1 MAATGLGDIIKP
13 VAISRQFTA
22 LLFDHLV
29 FASSGAATMDFN
41 ALAQEGGDTIT
52 IKRFA
57 EDTVACEVNDGSTS
71 TAGDITSVK
80 DVGVVLHRKR
90 VRGVDDVIKA
100 ALGTGDADAVNTE
113 IAKQNAYY
121 WSKQSELAL
130 VSVLKG
136 LFDDSAGILK
146 DTHRIVGTAPAN
158 FNDVV
163 DAMAKLGDNMNDLS
177 IMIASSKAWAG
188 LVKEVGNKAN
198 YIAITGPD
206 GKIEP
211 FPYYDGR
218 AVLLTDQ
225 MPKVTISGADYY
237 PIILCRPG
245 SLAFAYQRNLQVLYQ
260 LNALVPTEVLT
271 STLDFVADVR
281 GTKWVGAIPAGGPTN
296 SDLEVAA
303 SWAKTDSTQDKTIG
317 VVEYL
322 SPLAA

>member
-1 MAATGLGDIIKP
+1 MAPTGLGDIIKP

-29 FASSGAATMDFN
+29 FASSGAATMDFE

-52 IKRFA
+52 IKRFG
-57 EDTVACEVNDGSTS
+57 EDTVASEVNDGSSS
-71 TAGDITSVK
+71 TAANIPSVK

-100 ALGTGDADAVNTE
+100 ALGTGDADAVNAE
-113 IAKQNAYY
+113 VAKQNAYY

-130 VSVLKG
+130 VSDLIG
-136 LFDDSAGILK
+136 LFDDTAGILK
-146 DTHRIVGTAPAN
+146 DTHRKVGSAAAN
-158 FNDVV
+158 YSDVV
-163 DAMAKLGDNMNDLS
+163 DAMALLGDNMNDLS
-177 IMIASSKAWAG
+177 TMIASSKAWAG
-188 LVKEVGNKAN
+188 LVKEVGGKAN

-211 FPYYDGR
+211 FPFYDGR
-218 AVLLTDQ
+218 RVLLTDQ
-225 MPKVTISGADYY
+225 VPAVVIAGTTYY
-237 PIILCRPG
+237 PIFLCRPG

-271 STLDFVADVR
+271 STLDVVAHVR
-281 GTKWVGAIPAGGPTN
+281 GTKWIGAIPAGGPTN
-296 SDLEVAA
+296 ANLQVAA

-317 VVEYL
+317 IVEYL